1 MVSDKNLFNFM
12 FLLVDFGKVLCP
24 SAGKLQQ
31 NTNTSPREE
40 YVLQN
45 NIDCFVL
52 DSLGLHLTFVAFGLF
67 SVIHKQ
73 S

>member
-1 MVSDKNLFNFM
+1 MVSDANLFNFM

-40 YVLQN
+40 YVLQILN
-45 NIDCFVL
+45 VL
-52 DSLGLHLTFVAFGLF
+52 F
-67 SVIHKQ
+67 
-73 S
+73 

>member
-31 NTNTSPREE
+31 NTNASSREE
-40 YVLQN
+40 YVLQ
-45 NIDCFVL
+45 ILTVL
-52 DSLGLHLTFVAFGLF
+52 F
-67 SVIHKQ
+67 
-73 S
+73 